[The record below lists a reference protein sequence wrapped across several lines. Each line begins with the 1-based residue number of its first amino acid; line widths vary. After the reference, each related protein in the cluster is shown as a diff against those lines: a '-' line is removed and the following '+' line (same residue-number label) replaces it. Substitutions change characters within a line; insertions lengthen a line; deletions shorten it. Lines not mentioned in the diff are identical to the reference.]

1 MLSLD
6 DILNILK
13 VGGPSV
19 ILCLMVALYLLLS
32 RKLRFPD
39 EINTEKERRI
49 ADIEYRDKIIEKRE
63 AHIDRQAD
71 QIDRLQDNFELALK
85 SIKEEI
91 LPLLEKTLAD
101 LQSRAGSK

>member
-6 DILNILK
+6 DIVNILK

-19 ILCLMVALYLLLS
+19 VLVLIIALYLLLS

-39 EINTEKERRI
+39 EIINERERRLAEI
-49 ADIEYRDKIIEKRE
+49 DYRDKIIEKRE

-91 LPLLEKTLAD
+91 LPLLEKTLTD
-101 LQSRAGSK
+101 LKTGTTK